1 MKVAGVQTTMGS
13 NTLEDLPLEA
23 LDTVLCLLDPP
34 ALLHLHAATGAGMA
48 AVAQRVIT
56 MRAVHKCAHHW
67 FHLSQRLAQPRKKRH
82 NHEKRRYALP
92 QVQRVNPY
100 TKHELIEELRSQIS
114 HINDVAAFVHHWV
127 PCQCLAWRCQLYH
140 PIGPKRDIKPEHEEC
155 LDSLNKKVHKAFSL
169 GYQGYVNFSNQT
181 KDPKNKGKE
190 FSAFNG
196 DVQSH
201 SEFHDQL
208 LFLCTMHRLQQLN
221 PEAVLARLHSIFSR
235 CCRFDLM
242 LALRVL
248 CLDGFNSAT
257 QAEYQASKLEAPAVE
272 MFAAFAQNEPHIRQ
286 TVSQLTA
293 MQKEEMTCF
302 VQTMVNNHLVHVQA
316 DRRQCM
322 RPR

>member
-1 MKVAGVQTTMGS
+1 M
-13 NTLEDLPLEA
+13 
-23 LDTVLCLLDPP
+23 
-34 ALLHLHAATGAGMA
+34 
-48 AVAQRVIT
+48 
-56 MRAVHKCAHHW
+56 
-67 FHLSQRLAQPRKKRH
+67 
-82 NHEKRRYALP
+82 
-92 QVQRVNPY
+92 
-100 TKHELIEELRSQIS
+100 
-114 HINDVAAFVHHWV
+114 
-127 PCQCLAWRCQLYH
+127 YH
-140 PIGPKRDIKPEHEEC
+140 PIGPKRDIKPEHEER
-155 LDSLNKKVHKAFSL
+155 LDSLNKKVHKAFLL

-208 LFLCTMHRLQQLN
+208 LFLCTLHRLQQLN
-221 PEAVLARLHSIFSR
+221 PEAVLACLHSIFSR
-235 CCRFDLM
+235 CYRFDLM

-293 MQKEEMTCF
+293 MQKGEMTCC
-302 VQTMVNNHLVHVQA
+302 VQTMMNNHLVHVQA